1 MRLIVVRASYG
12 LHGEK
17 STIEDKKRIAIFAK
31 KLSEII
37 EPRSSIIIPTAD
49 YALGSAYIISINLDA
64 IIRKPLTN
72 YIYRN
77 NQILKEIQ
85 SFENIFDN
93 IILVTHEERPNF
105 PAFFAKNNLNIDLKY
120 SNELKLNKWS
130 ALIYDS
136 DNANLTQ
143 AL

>member
-1 MRLIVVRASYG
+1 MRLIVVRGSYG